1 MNTLHTTLLAVPL
14 ALATTLVA
22 AEPRLKAGL
31 WEHAITVRSE
41 SGQVEKAMADA
52 QAQIAK
58 LPPER
63 RREIE
68 QMMAARGISVGASG
82 STTTT
87 VRVCLTAAKAE
98 RGNVPVQ
105 VGDCRQNVV
114 AQDNEVSKL
123 TFACLTTPPSTGTGE
138 LRVLSPTSTLAT
150 ARIDTTVN
158 GKSDRIETTQRG
170 AWLADD
176 CGSVEPEAD

>member
-1 MNTLHTTLLAVPL
+1 MNHLSALFLAVPV
-14 ALATTLVA
+14 ALATGHA
-22 AEPRLKAGL
+22 SAESRLKPGL

-58 LPPER
+58 LPAER

-68 QMMAARGISVGASG
+68 QMMAARGVSMGASG
-82 STTTT
+82 TTTTT
-87 VRVCLTAAKAE
+87 VKVCLSPANAE

-105 VGDCRQNVV
+105 VGDCRQNIVSRDGDV
-114 AQDNEVSKL
+114 AKIS
-123 TFACLTTPPSTGTGE
+123 FACLSDPPSSGTGE
-138 LRVLSPTSTLAT
+138 LRVLSPTSNLAT

-158 GKSDRIETTQRG
+158 GKPDRIDTTQKG
-170 AWLADD
+170 TWLADD
-176 CGSVEPEAD
+176 CGAVAPEPN